1 MPRLLSS
8 LAALAFGLTLALTAC
23 SSRSEPITEEEV
35 PWALVFQEEF
45 THPNKIDDFAR
56 SDPAAW
62 RWGRVEHNSYLEL
75 FAPSAYEPLYR
86 SPSGI
91 ALLPD
96 LLVADF
102 DMELRVEQTGR
113 NYAHRDLCVVFG
125 FVAADRYYYTHLAPQ
140 PDANAHSVFAVD
152 RAPRVSLLPP
162 QAKGIEWGN
171 DQWHTI
177 RVERRTAE
185 GTIRVFW
192 DGGEEPIF
200 EAEDRR
206 FGWGRLGF
214 GSFDDTG
221 RVTEIQVW
229 APETRPVEVADPFA
243 GLR

>member
-1 MPRLLSS
+1 MPHLRQR
-8 LAALAFGLTLALTAC
+8 AALLGLGLTLALTAC
-23 SSRSEPITEEEV
+23 ASRGEEIPPEEV

-45 THPNKIDDFAR
+45 THPDKIDDFAL

-75 FAPSAYEPLYR
+75 FAPSDYQPPHR
-86 SPSGI
+86 SPTGI

-102 DMELRVEQTGR
+102 DMEIRVEQTGR
-113 NYAHRDLCVVFG
+113 NYGHRDLCVIFG
-125 FVAADRYYYTHLAPQ
+125 FVSPERYYYTHLAPL
-140 PDANAHSVFAVD
+140 PDANAHNVFAVD
-152 RAPRVSLLPP
+152 RAPRVNLLPP
-162 QAKGIEWGN
+162 KTEGIEWGN
-171 DQWHTI
+171 GEWHTI
-177 RVERRTAE
+177 RVERRTGP

-192 DGGEEPIF
+192 DGAEEPVF
-200 EAEDRR
+200 EAEDLR